1 MGKLT
6 AILKQGESL
15 TVEFKESFQ
24 EEALQTVAAF
34 ANTQG
39 GVLLLGVNDAGMPTG
54 LTVGKATLREI
65 ADRIAACTE
74 PRVVPDIQVDTLR
87 RHAIV
92 VLQVPEYPIKPVAV
106 RGRCYKRV
114 GDSNRLLSPAA
125 IAEIHMASTGTS
137 WDARLLPDK
146 TINIQIKVFDDH
158 IRIWNPGLLP
168 YGMTFEELHKRTH
181 ASKPRN
187 KFIAQV
193 FYDLGI
199 IERYGSGIHRI
210 LDVCAVAGLPEPTFS
225 ESSGGL
231 VVTFR
236 KAVTATC
243 RQQKGEKVESQSEL
257 PAQLATQSP
266 TQSGDPVTRL
276 LSVLQ
281 TGDLSSS
288 ELRTMLKI
296 KHRPTFR
303 KNYLHPALAA
313 DLIILTIPDKPN
325 SRLQKYRLTAKGKAV
340 LYHDKG

>member
-1 MGKLT
+1 MEKLGLIRDGRPTWAAVLLFGKRPQSPLT
-6 AILKQGESL
+6 QATVHCGRFRTEIDIDDDRLIEGSLIEQIDETMDFLKKHINVRFVITGKPRRDQIWDYPL
-15 TVEFKESFQ
+15 
-24 EEALQTVAAF
+24 EALREAV
-34 ANTQG
+34 
-39 GVLLLGVNDAGMPTG
+39 VNAICHRDYGDT
-54 LTVGKATLREI
+54 
-65 ADRIAACTE
+65 AD
-74 PRVVPDIQVDTLR
+74 
-87 RHAIV
+87 
-92 VLQVPEYPIKPVAV
+92 
-106 RGRCYKRV
+106 
-114 GDSNRLLSPAA
+114 
-125 IAEIHMASTGTS
+125 
-137 WDARLLPDK
+137 
-146 TINIQIKVFDDH
+146 IQIKVFDDH

-210 LDVCAVAGLPEPTFS
+210 LDACAVAGLPEPTFS

>member
-1 MGKLT
+1 MRKLT

-24 EEALQTVAAF
+24 EEALQTVGAF

-146 TINIQIKVFDDH
+146 TIKDIDVSLV
-158 IRIWNPGLLP
+158 RR
-168 YGMTFEELHKRTH
+168 YMT
-181 ASKPRN
+181 
-187 KFIAQV
+187 
-193 FYDLGI
+193 
-199 IERYGSGIHRI
+199 
-210 LDVCAVAGLPEPTFS
+210 
-225 ESSGGL
+225 
-231 VVTFR
+231 
-236 KAVTATC
+236 
-243 RQQKGEKVESQSEL
+243 
-257 PAQLATQSP
+257 LATNIGRRNF
-266 TQSGDPVTRL
+266 T
-276 LSVLQ
+276 
-281 TGDLSSS
+281 
-288 ELRTMLKI
+288 
-296 KHRPTFR
+296 
-303 KNYLHPALAA
+303 
-313 DLIILTIPDKPN
+313 
-325 SRLQKYRLTAKGKAV
+325 KAT
-340 LYHDKG
+340 